1 MRGQAHRGRFVGLL
15 LACGVVGSTLFFGAM
30 SPSEVLEALGADLIA
45 RGHLHPSQVTSAR
58 ALVEA
63 GRLPSTALI
72 DVGAP
77 ADHVVTALATVTGL
91 PQAPPRARW
100 MLEARLPLS
109 TPMSTWQALIA
120 VPIGTTAGRPLI
132 AFADPSRLGVSL
144 AMSLPA
150 HTACVALENDI
161 RDALAVT
168 PAPKRV
174 AVSFLA
180 PPSAVSVQASSSSA
194 FNESTRPALGATQ
207 AGVLPPLTDQGP
219 ALSPSP
225 FASPSFAPPV
235 GAAVVAPVIAAPV
248 PAVTAVGGGTLGFGQ
263 ATSPFSSPDP
273 AFGGVGT
280 TVGPGVGIGVPVG
293 AGASA
298 GTSVGVGSQC
308 GSFVLERRIGEGGMA
323 SVFLGVAGPAG
334 QGGQRSAIKVIHEH
348 LLRSS
353 SGDDLRRRFQREAQ
367 AMRPLHHKNIV
378 ELIEAGHV
386 SGTEYLAT
394 EFVPGGALNE
404 LTRDVRKLPPLVAVL
419 VFADILEGLAHAH
432 AHNVI
437 HRDLKPENLLL
448 DSAHPD
454 VPVKIADFGIA
465 RLAEGTKL
473 TGTNNIIGTPAY
485 MSPEQAMAA
494 PMDGRTDLYTAGVIL
509 YELITGRNPFV
520 GDSPMVTL
528 SNVITGAVRP
538 LGDVEPSVPMLLDQ
552 VVARLLSL
560 RADDRFATATDVLD
574 AIAPVLARAREKRA
588 LWAAVARR
596 VPGAVDRAFASEAA
610 ALSTSARAE
619 LANPDRA
626 ACAALLAFRAT
637 SLNPD
642 FEDARGVLSALEAR
656 GQRFHFTRSNKPGM
670 QTAERATDTMPMHER
685 QAACRSIGDAYF
697 ADGNPRY
704 ASQWW
709 RRATREFGIQ
719 KEDLERL
726 ARVTLPAELQEA
738 QHLDKSTL
746 DHPSRSTTVAGRAWK
761 AKSPASQQATIM
773 GPGLQAPASTAMATP
788 PETRSV
794 PVAAIAAVVLAVVLV
809 VVLVAWWSTGTAA

>member
-1 MRGQAHRGRFVGLL
+1 
-15 LACGVVGSTLFFGAM
+15 M
-30 SPSEVLEALGADLIA
+30 SPTEVLEALGADLIA
-45 RGHLHPSQVTSAR
+45 RGHLHPSQLASAR
-58 ALVEA
+58 GLVEA

-91 PQAPPRARW
+91 PQAPPRGRW
-100 MLEARLPLS
+100 MLEARLPLP

-168 PAPKRV
+168 PAPQRV

-219 ALSPSP
+219 APSSPSP
-225 FASPSFAPPV
+225 FANPSFAPPV
-235 GAAVVAPVIAAPV
+235 RSPPPSLPPLGGGAVVPVAPVVAPVIAAPV
-248 PAVTAVGGGTLGFGQ
+248 PAVTAVGGGTLGFGR

-273 AFGGVGT
+273 AFDGVGA
-280 TVGPGVGIGVPVG
+280 VGAGMGIGVPVG
-293 AGASA
+293 ASVSA
-298 GTSVGVGSQC
+298 PAGVGVGSQC

-323 SVFLGVAGPAG
+323 SVFLGVAGGPAG

-367 AMRPLHHKNIV
+367 AMRPLHHPNIV

-528 SNVITGAVRP
+528 SNVITGAIRP

-588 LWAAVARR
+588 LWAAVAKR

-626 ACAALLAFRAT
+626 SCAALLAFRAT

-656 GQRFHFTRSNKPGM
+656 GQRFHFTRSTKPGM
-670 QTAERATDTMPMHER
+670 QTAERAADTMPVHER

-697 ADGNPRY
+697 TDGNPRY

-709 RRATREFGIQ
+709 RRATREFGFQ
-719 KEDLERL
+719 QEELERL

-746 DHPSRSTTVAGRAWK
+746 AASSRSTTVAGRAWK
-761 AKSPASQQATIM
+761 AKAPPSQQETIM

-788 PETRSV
+788 PTTRSM
-794 PVAAIAAVVLAVVLV
+794 PLAAIAAVVVVV
-809 VVLVAWWSTGTAA
+809 VVLVIAVLAWWSTGTAA

>member
-1 MRGQAHRGRFVGLL
+1 
-15 LACGVVGSTLFFGAM
+15 M
-30 SPSEVLEALGADLIA
+30 SPTEVLEALGADLIA

-100 MLEARLPLS
+100 MLEARLPMS

-168 PAPKRV
+168 PAPQRV

-207 AGVLPPLTDQGP
+207 AGVLPPLTDQRP

-235 GAAVVAPVIAAPV
+235 GAQPPPPSLPVVAAPV
-248 PAVTAVGGGTLGFGQ
+248 PAVTAVGGTLGFGR
-263 ATSPFSSPDP
+263 ATSPFSGPDRVVD
-273 AFGGVGT
+273 GVGA
-280 TVGPGVGIGVPVG
+280 VGAGMGIGVPVG
-293 AGASA
+293 ASVSA
-298 GTSVGVGSQC
+298 PAGVGVGSQC

-367 AMRPLHHKNIV
+367 AMRPLHHPNIV

-404 LTRDVRKLPPLVAVL
+404 LTRDVRKLPPLLAVL

-528 SNVITGAVRP
+528 SNVITGAIRP
-538 LGDVEPSVPMLLDQ
+538 LGDVEPSVPMLLEQ

-574 AIAPVLARAREKRA
+574 AIAPVLVRARQQRS
-588 LWAAVARR
+588 LWAAVAKR
-596 VPGAVDRAFASEAA
+596 VPGAVDKAFASEAA
-610 ALSTSARAE
+610 SLSTSARAE

-656 GQRFHFTRSNKPGM
+656 GQRFHFTRSTKPGM
-670 QTAERATDTMPMHER
+670 QTAERAIDTMPVHER
-685 QAACRSIGDAYF
+685 QAVCRSIGDAYF
-697 ADGNPRY
+697 TDGNPRY

-709 RRATREFGIQ
+709 RRATREFGFE

-761 AKSPASQQATIM
+761 AKSPSPQETIM
-773 GPGLQAPASTAMATP
+773 GPGLQPPASTAITTP
-788 PETRSV
+788 SSTRSV
-794 PVAAIAAVVLAVVLV
+794 PLAAIAAAVVV
-809 VVLVAWWSTGTAA
+809 VVLVLVMLAWWSMGTSA